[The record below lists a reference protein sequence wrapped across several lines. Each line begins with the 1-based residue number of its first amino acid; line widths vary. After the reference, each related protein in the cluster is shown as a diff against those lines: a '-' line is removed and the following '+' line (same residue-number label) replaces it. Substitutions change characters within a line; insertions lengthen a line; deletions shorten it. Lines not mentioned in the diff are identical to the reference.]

1 MAPLRLLTTPL
12 LLSCTLLFSTVNAIG
27 DFPCA
32 NTPDSQS
39 CAKWSVDVERQ
50 GNISATAKCLPDPLN
65 PSVSYCGYGRA
76 GCRKDADC
84 DYGTCGS
91 SSQCQGYLGD
101 PCPNGNSD
109 CQAFFFCGTDGLCG
123 GVGAACANGDPAY
136 PIPSPNLQC
145 MSRESSSTF
154 CRPKSASPLKIL
166 THSPCPCMIDE
177 TERCGNGNTCN
188 AVRRQGVGIGGA
200 CVKNSVCES
209 GYCSETTLL
218 CACFPTKGI
227 QCTSTKAKRSYDS
240 DSSDSCAQGWTACP
254 TPFAGD
260 LVPDCVDTS
269 SDLENCGGCTSNSEG
284 EDCTS
289 IPGASNVECKS
300 GRCVVISCGPG
311 LHINLS
317 GTGCT
322 V

>member
-1 MAPLRLLTTPL
+1 MAPLRFLATPL
-12 LLSCTLLFSTVNAIG
+12 LLSCTLLISTVTAIG

-32 NTPDSQS
+32 NTADSQS
-39 CAKWSVDVERQ
+39 CAKWSVDVDRQ
-50 GNISATAKCLPDPLN
+50 GNISATAKCVPDPLN
-65 PSVSYCGYGRA
+65 PSVSYCGYARA

-84 DYGTCGS
+84 DYGTCGKS
-91 SSQCQGYLGD
+91 GTCQGFLGD

-123 GVGAACANGDPAY
+123 GQGAACANGDPTY

-145 MSRESSSTF
+145 MSQ
-154 CRPKSASPLKIL
+154 
-166 THSPCPCMIDE
+166 
-177 TERCGNGNTCN
+177 RCVNKMCN

-200 CVKNSVCES
+200 CVKNSACES

-218 CACFPTKGI
+218 CACFPTSGI
-227 QCTSTKAKRSYDS
+227 QCSSTKAKRSYDS
-240 DSSDSCAQGWTACP
+240 DSSDLCAQGQTACP

-269 SDLENCGGCTSNSEG
+269 SDLENCGGCTTKG
-284 EDCTS
+284 QGQDCTS
-289 IPGASNVECKS
+289 IRGASSVECQS
-300 GRCVVISCGPG
+300 GRCVVLSCDAG
-311 LHINLS
+311 LHVNLS
-317 GTGCT
+317 GTGCI